1 MRFQS
6 LPRKLTCTLE
16 NWRTAFLLKYFWVH
30 VSFREC
36 ISTTPNVD
44 FGLKAHR
51 LAELLTARWNL
62 DQGCLQS
69 GSLMIEFAGGKVV
82 VLQFSNTCWSKQLAI
97 WRQMAPY
104 FCFGIKKKQSAGF
117 NITPFARASSISKE
131 CATTYNCFE
140 SEDIWANQ
148 ITSCKLHGF
157 FTSL

>member
-1 MRFQS
+1 MEVSQRNCHQKWWEIIWNPVGCKLENGGSPASQSICSSFPTKQGMRFQS

-16 NWRTAFLLKYFWVH
+16 NRRTAFLLKYFWVH

-104 FCFGIKKKQSAGF
+104 FCFGI
-117 NITPFARASSISKE
+117 
-131 CATTYNCFE
+131 
-140 SEDIWANQ
+140 
-148 ITSCKLHGF
+148 
-157 FTSL
+157 